1 MSDEFSNGVSLK
13 RSRRSVLLQGIGA
26 ACVASVGLISAKRPA
41 RAQSKLPQAAVSYRP
56 KPNGEKKCSTCA
68 LFEPPNACKNV
79 AGDISP
85 DGWCL
90 LWRAK

>member
-1 MSDEFSNGVSLK
+1 MGSKLNDTSKEF
-13 RSRRSVLLQGIGA
+13 SRRSMLLHGL
-26 ACVASVGLISAKRPA
+26 ACASVVSAA
-41 RAQSKLPQAAVSYRP
+41 VCASADTALASKLPQTAVNYRAS
-56 KPNGEKKCSTCA
+56 PNGGKKCSECA
-68 LFEPPNACKNV
+68 LFEPPNSCKNV

>member
-1 MSDEFSNGVSLK
+1 MDPEQDLASK
-13 RSRRSVLLQGIGA
+13 RLSRRSILLHGLVCASA
-26 ACVASVGLISAKRPA
+26 ASATLAASTNAA
-41 RAQSKLPQAAVSYRP
+41 MAAKLPQTAVSYRP
-56 KPNGEKKCSTCA
+56 TPNAGKKCGECA

-85 DGWCL
+85 DGWCV

>member
-1 MSDEFSNGVSLK
+1 MDPKPDDSLK
-13 RSRRSVLLQGIGA
+13 ELSRRSVLLRGFACATA
-26 ACVASVGLISAKRPA
+26 ASAAFAASTNAA
-41 RAQSKLPQAAVSYRP
+41 MASKLPQTAVNYRST
-56 KPNGEKKCSTCA
+56 PNAGKKCSDCA

-85 DGWCL
+85 NGWCL

>member
-1 MSDEFSNGVSLK
+1 MELDDTSKEL
-13 RSRRSVLLQGIGA
+13 SRRSILLHGLACATAVSA
-26 ACVASVGLISAKRPA
+26 AFAASTNAA
-41 RAQSKLPQAAVSYRP
+41 MANKLPQTAVSYRP
-56 KPNGEKKCSTCA
+56 TPNGGKKCSECA
-68 LFEPPNACKNV
+68 LFEPPKACKNV